1 VAQDQRR
8 RHHGAG
14 SPAQRL
20 HPLTEVRAIQKF
32 AYRAYSP
39 RGGLEEKVI
48 TGNTA
53 ATVHRSLMDRGYR
66 VVSVRPARNGWRWI
80 YRELPTFFRV
90 STADLVLFSR
100 QLSTFLRVGVPIT
113 DAIRLLQSASGSGA
127 FRAAL
132 SDICEDLDAGEAF
145 STSIHHHPSVFN
157 KLYVDMVRAAEYSGT
172 LDKVLAQVASY
183 LQRQDSAI
191 KRLRSAMIYPAIIL
205 VLAFA
210 VCAILIIFVLPN
222 FVNIFHEFKAQLPLP
237 TRVLLAVGVF
247 AQTWRIEIVLGIFFA
262 IVAVL
267 VFMQTRQGRVFLDYF
282 VLRLPVLGSI
292 VKYAIIERFTRT
304 LSTML
309 KAGIPISQTFDVA
322 IAAAGNIKYTRRLES
337 VRQRMVTGDGF
348 SAPLEAT
355 GLFEPM
361 MIRMIKVGEET
372 GTLDS
377 SLEQIADF
385 LSEEMDYK
393 VRNMIALMEPA
404 LVIAVGGAVGFVAVS
419 VILPMYGLLQA
430 VK

>member
-1 VAQDQRR
+1 
-8 RHHGAG
+8 
-14 SPAQRL
+14 
-20 HPLTEVRAIQKF
+20 
-32 AYRAYSP
+32 
-39 RGGLEEKVI
+39 VI
-48 TGNTA
+48 AGNTA

-113 DAIRLLQSASGSGA
+113 DAIKLLQSATGSGA

-132 SDICEDLDAGEAF
+132 EDIGGDLEAGEAF
-145 STSIHHHPSVFN
+145 STSIQHHPGVFN
-157 KLYVDMVRAAEYSGT
+157 ELYVDMVRAAEYSGT

-183 LQRQDSAI
+183 LQRQDTAL
-191 KRLRSAMIYPAIIL
+191 KKLRSAMIYPAIIL
-205 VLAFA
+205 LLALSVCTVLI
-210 VCAILIIFVLPN
+210 VFVLPN
-222 FVNIFHEFKAQLPLP
+222 FVAMFAEFKTQLPLP
-237 TRVLLAVGVF
+237 TRILLGVGMF
-247 AQTWRIEIVLGIFFA
+247 AKEWRIEIVIGLFVS
-262 IVAVL
+262 IVAIL
-267 VFMQTRQGRVFLDYF
+267 VFMQSRLGRIFWDHA
-282 VLRLPVLGSI
+282 VLRIPVLGGI
-292 VKYAIIERFTRT
+292 VRYGIIERFTRT

-322 IAAAGNIKYTRRLES
+322 IAASGNVKYRNGLES
-337 VRQRMVTGDGF
+337 VRQRMTTGDGF

-355 GLFEPM
+355 GLFAPM

-385 LSEEMDYK
+385 LSDEMDYK

-404 LVIAVGGAVGFVAVS
+404 LVIAVGLAVGFVAVS